1 MCQYM
6 MGHVFYCKG
15 SQIFSEYIICTLLVE
30 TILTHFFIDYPAED
44 KNLFNDT
51 HREAG
56 VSLNSV
62 QEWLVGCF

>member
-1 MCQYM
+1 MPIHDGACFLLQRVADLFRVYNL
-6 MGHVFYCKG
+6 H
-15 SQIFSEYIICTLLVE
+15 IIGRN
-30 TILTHFFIDYPAED
+30 HSNAFFIDYPAED